1 MKKKESKKE
10 VCLDNVLFSR
20 QTKKGENV
28 IVYSKKGKVA
38 YIATWN
44 SKHIFSMKRYND
56 VFLLLNSLEDKLET
70 PLDFNVSVDFMTM
83 ESIMEFLKYNTAN
96 SLKDTIGIRLFELI
110 NDLTVQRKALST
122 KHIVDQY
129 LSISEL
135 KKLKAYY
142 DKYNKKV
149 KEYFNRNYSSLPLY
163 NVLYNKEKQS
173 SLTSNII
180 DAITNENY
188 SSNKKALACDLIV
201 ELGNK
206 DYYFMSDKTK
216 EELGYKMYY
225 INKSFTKINDN
236 DIKKLKP
243 NKLNID
249 YLYSILVNQM

>member
-38 YIATWN
+38 YIATLN
-44 SKHIFSMKRYND
+44 SKHIFTMKRYND
-56 VFLLLNSLEDKLET
+56 IFVLLNSLEDKLET

-96 SLKDTIGIRLFELI
+96 SLKDTIGIRLFELL

-142 DKYNKKV
+142 DKCLTPR
-149 KEYFNRNYSSLPLY
+149 EYEGITRQKCEKLQQLGLDKIVFDWQALEEKID
-163 NVLYNKEKQS
+163 NVLMGRKR
-173 SLTSNII
+173 
-180 DAITNENY
+180 
-188 SSNKKALACDLIV
+188 
-201 ELGNK
+201 
-206 DYYFMSDKTK
+206 
-216 EELGYKMYY
+216 
-225 INKSFTKINDN
+225 
-236 DIKKLKP
+236 
-243 NKLNID
+243 LNTW
-249 YLYSILVNQM
+249 L